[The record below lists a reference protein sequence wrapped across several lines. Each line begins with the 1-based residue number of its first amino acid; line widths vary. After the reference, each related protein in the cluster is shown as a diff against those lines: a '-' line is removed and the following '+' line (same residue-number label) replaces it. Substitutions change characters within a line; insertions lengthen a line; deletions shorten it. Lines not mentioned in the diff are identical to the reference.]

1 MEVASY
7 TGTVKYIR
15 NGKNGEDAVSYE
27 IVPSTSALSVD
38 ANGNWASGTVL
49 WDQDKSCAVVKCY
62 VYKVVGSKRELC
74 KGTVLYYA
82 AEGSRN
88 PKSIFNNGFFYVCVG
103 KSASVIDACVYA
115 FNMAIGKPVGDPLAM
130 ASITINHDGTNGK
143 DGASVTCQYASSDTG
158 PWHNGFEQGT
168 DFYMRVKTGD
178 GTWNVMRIV
187 GEKGADGVNGSYTKY
202 DFAISAKETTT
213 DVNTQP
219 SDIKSTDWQDAPL
232 KTTVAKPFL
241 WYRVTHYD
249 SKGKPGT
256 PSYVRMNGKDGANGT
271 SINIKGSLENSG
283 QLPTSGATLGDC
295 YLIAGELWVYVNEQ
309 EGGNTDNMKYGF
321 VNCGSIKGEPGENAT
336 QYYYHIA
343 WAENITKDASG
354 KITATGF
361 STTDPAGIGYP
372 YMGVCYTTSAKDPG
386 TPDSYKWVKVEG
398 KPTVSYEIRLDTNSV
413 TADGKTGKFLSKDLG
428 CFHFVKHTGDKS
440 EELSKVF
447 ETDNYIIIYVGYDGK
462 TAEYSLGDGS
472 DSIYDS
478 LMMNTEEEA
487 VSLMKFFW
495 YDAPVYVSNGN
506 DKDYDYVEE
515 LKATQG
521 IPTSHMNLNIL
532 ASAVFT
538 VIRQPIDGERGSA
551 GAIWRQH
558 KGFVDSSETEPYEY
572 MAGGNDEKF
581 IDVVLI
587 GKIWYRCIS
596 KYESTGTTDTRNTPG
611 SSEFG
616 KYWSAADMNMTFIA
630 TDFLLAENAKINL
643 FGSNEI
649 NLYDSN
655 ENGKIFGSFRVPNGN
670 GDVSAYALW
679 LGAETGKEA
688 PFSVTN
694 KGYLKATDAEIS
706 GTIMAK
712 GGSIGGFKINEDA
725 LGSNNGYNMYLTNN
739 FIHFGNWGAFFHYAG
754 YKINLGY
761 QNRCGVEVSSFSSDT
776 NNINVGGYFHVTAN
790 SEKDKGSYCAALEL
804 ASLWATG
811 AGDIDMTDAEKG
823 NHAILIRNG
832 DVAGLRPSFVRIDK
846 SKALSCYNYNIEC
859 YNAKDITLT
868 LPDTEG
874 IWGQHLVVIQRGD
887 GKVIFTSTCNIHD
900 LNANK
905 DSKTWFSGTRGQVS
919 YFWFNGTEWLVRY
932 INR

>member
-1 MEVASY
+1 MTIVRKAFHIAS
-7 TGTVKYIR
+7 VS
-15 NGKNGEDAVSYE
+15 NGEDAVSYE

-49 WDQDKSCAVVKCY
+49 WDQDKSCAAVKCY

-88 PKSIFNNGFFYVCVG
+88 PKSIFNNGFFYVYAG
-103 KSASVIDACVYA
+103 KSASVIDVCVYA

-130 ASITINHDGTNGK
+130 TSITINHDGTNGK
-143 DGASVTCQYASSDTG
+143 DGASVTCQYASNDTG

-187 GEKGADGVNGSYTKY
+187 GEKGADGANGSYTKY

-232 KTTVAKPFL
+232 KTTAAKPFL

-283 QLPTSGATLGDC
+283 RLPTSGATLGDC

-440 EELSKVF
+440 EELGKVF

-462 TAEYSLGDGS
+462 TVEYSLGDGS

-478 LMMNTEEEA
+478 LMMNTEEES

-581 IDVVLI
+581 IDIVLI

-655 ENGKIFGSFRVPNGN
+655 ENGKIFGSFRVPSGN
-670 GDVSAYALW
+670 GDDSAYALW

>member
-1 MEVASY
+1 MTIVRKAFHIAS
-7 TGTVKYIR
+7 VS
-15 NGKNGEDAVSYE
+15 NGEDAVSYE
-27 IVPSTSALSVD
+27 IVPSTRALSVD

-74 KGTVLYYA
+74 KGTVLYYT
-82 AEGSRN
+82 AEGSRVSR
-88 PKSIFNNGFFYVCVG
+88 SIFNNGVFYVYIG
-103 KSASVIDACVYA
+103 KSANVIDVCVYA
-115 FNMAIGKPVGDPLAM
+115 FNMASGKPVGDPLAM
-130 ASITINHDGTNGK
+130 TSITINHDGTNGK
-143 DGASVTCQYASSDTG
+143 DGASVTCQYASNDTG

-187 GEKGADGVNGSYTKY
+187 GEKGADGINGSYTKY
-202 DFAISAKETTT
+202 DFAISARETTT

-232 KTTVAKPFL
+232 KTNAAKPFL

-271 SINIKGSLENSG
+271 SINIKGKKDAPNL
-283 QLPTSGATLGDC
+283 LPQSGANLGDC
-295 YLIAGELWVYVNEQ
+295 YLIAGELWVYVN
-309 EGGNTDNMKYGF
+309 GDSSDANVMYGF

-361 STTDPAGIGYP
+361 STSDPAGIGYP
-372 YMGVCYTTSAKDPG
+372 YMGVCYTTSAKDPS

-398 KPTVSYEIRLDTNSV
+398 KPIVSYEIRLDTDSV

-428 CFHFVKHTGDKS
+428 RFHFVKHTGDKS
-440 EELSKVF
+440 EELEKVF
-447 ETDNYIIIYVGYDGK
+447 ESDNYIIIYVGHDGK

-472 DSIYDS
+472 DSIYDC

-521 IPTSHMNLNIL
+521 IPTEHMNLNIL
-532 ASAVFT
+532 SSAVFT
-538 VIRQPIDGERGSA
+538 VIRQPKDGERGSA
-551 GAIWRQH
+551 GAIWRHH

-572 MAGGNDEKF
+572 MAGGSDEKF
-581 IDVVLI
+581 IDAVLI
-587 GKIWYRCIS
+587 GKIWYRCIL
-596 KYESTGTTDTRNTPG
+596 KYESTGMTDTRNTPG

-616 KYWSAADMNMTFIA
+616 KYWSAADMSMAFIA
-630 TDFLLAENAKINL
+630 TDFFLAENAKINL

-649 NLYDSN
+649 NLYSSSED
-655 ENGKIFGSFRVPNGN
+655 GKIFGSFRVPNGN
-670 GDVSAYALW
+670 GDGSAYALW
-679 LGAETGKEA
+679 LGAETGSEA
-688 PFSVTN
+688 PFSVTIR
-694 KGYLKATDAEIS
+694 GYLKATDAEIS

-725 LGSNNGYNMYLTNN
+725 LGSNNGYNMYLTND
-739 FIHFGNWGAFFHYAG
+739 FIHFGNWGAFFHNAG
-754 YKINLGY
+754 YNINLGY
-761 QNRCGVEVSSFSSDT
+761 QNRHGIEVSSFSSDT

-832 DVAGLRPSFVRIDK
+832 DVAGLRPSFVRINQ
-846 SKALSCYNYNIEC
+846 SKDLSCYDYNIEC
-859 YNAKDITLT
+859 YNANDITLT

-874 IWGQHLVVIQRGD
+874 MWGQHLVVIQRGN
-887 GKVIFTSTCNIHD
+887 GKVNFTSIYNIHD
-900 LNANK
+900 LNAKK

>member
-38 ANGNWASGTVL
+38 ANGNWASGTIL
-49 WDQDKSCAVVKCY
+49 WDQDKSYAVVKCY

-74 KGTVLYYA
+74 KGTVLYYT
-82 AEGSRN
+82 AEGSRVT
-88 PKSIFNNGFFYVCVG
+88 KSIFNNGFFYVYVG
-103 KSASVIDACVYA
+103 KSASVIDVCVYA

-130 ASITINHDGTNGK
+130 TSITINHDGTNGK
-143 DGASVTCQYASSDTG
+143 DGASVTCEYSRDKVSWEKSFSDG
-158 PWHNGFEQGT
+158 CI
-168 DFYMRVKTGD
+168 YMRVKTGS
-178 GTWNVMRIV
+178 GAWNVMRIV

-440 EELSKVF
+440 EELGKVF

-462 TAEYSLGDGS
+462 TVEYSLGDGS

-551 GAIWRQH
+551 GAIWRHH

-616 KYWSAADMNMTFIA
+616 KYWAAADMNMTFIA

-670 GDVSAYALW
+670 GDDSAYALW
-679 LGAETGKEA
+679 LGAETGGEA
-688 PFSVTN
+688 PFSVTS
-694 KGYLKATDAEIS
+694 KGHLVATDVNVS
-706 GTIMAK
+706 GTIYATDGKIAGMKIDGTGLTNEGFDNDAHITLRNDTNK
-712 GGSIGGFKINEDA
+712 TYAGIGGNVLPGTSSGMTAVAMFTNSKTSESIADINCA
-725 LGSNNGYNMYLTNN
+725 IVCGASGAATNV
-739 FIHFGNWGAFFHYAG
+739 A
-754 YKINLGY
+754 
-761 QNRCGVEVSSFSSDT
+761 
-776 NNINVGGYFHVTAN
+776 
-790 SEKDKGSYCAALEL
+790 
-804 ASLWATG
+804 
-811 AGDIDMTDAEKG
+811 IDMT
-823 NHAILIRNG
+823 NG
-832 DVAGLRPSFVRIDK
+832 GYVMGLRIKAERISSGGSSYNSPVQITKGVNSVVLGGGGYYQLPKMGKEDDGYVIMVKNDNSGNVHLITNTSTTYKGEVKKSFI
-846 SKALSCYNYNIEC
+846 LYN
-859 YNAKDITLT
+859 
-868 LPDTEG
+868 
-874 IWGQHLVVIQRGD
+874 RGD
-887 GKVIFTSTCNIHD
+887 NTEDLTIDSRGDAMIFVYHRDVSLSGNST
-900 LNANK
+900 K
-905 DSKTWFSGTRGQVS
+905 SGCWVQYKCPRD
-919 YFWFNGTEWLVRY
+919 W
-932 INR
+932 

>member
-1 MEVASY
+1 MTIVRKAFHIAS
-7 TGTVKYIR
+7 VS
-15 NGKNGEDAVSYE
+15 NGEDAVSYE

-74 KGTVLYYA
+74 KGTVLYYT
-82 AEGSRN
+82 AEGSRVSR
-88 PKSIFNNGFFYVCVG
+88 SIFNNGGFYVYIG
-103 KSASVIDACVYA
+103 KSANVIDACVYT
-115 FNMAIGKPVGDPLAM
+115 FNMTSGKPVGDPLAM
-130 ASITINHDGTNGK
+130 TSITINHDGTNGK
-143 DGASVTCQYASSDTG
+143 DGASVTCQYASNDTG

-187 GEKGADGVNGSYTKY
+187 GEKGADGINGSYTKY
-202 DFAISAKETTT
+202 DFAISARETTT

-232 KTTVAKPFL
+232 KTNAAKPFL

-271 SINIKGSLENSG
+271 SINIKGKKDAPNL
-283 QLPTSGATLGDC
+283 LPQSGANLGDC
-295 YLIAGELWVYVNEQ
+295 YLIAGELWVYVN
-309 EGGNTDNMKYGF
+309 GDSSDANVMYGF

-361 STTDPAGIGYP
+361 STSDPAGIDYP
-372 YMGVCYTTSAKDPG
+372 YMGVCYTTSAKDPS

-398 KPTVSYEIRLDTNSV
+398 KPIVSYEIRLDTDSV

-428 CFHFVKHTGDKS
+428 CFHFIKHTGDKS
-440 EELSKVF
+440 EELDKVF
-447 ETDNYIIIYVGYDGK
+447 ETDNYIVIYVGYDGK

-472 DSIYDS
+472 GNIYDC

-521 IPTSHMNLNIL
+521 IPTGHMNLNIL
-532 ASAVFT
+532 SSAVFT
-538 VIRQPIDGERGSA
+538 VIRQPKDGERGSA
-551 GAIWRQH
+551 GAIWRHH

-572 MAGGNDEKF
+572 MAGGSDEKF
-581 IDVVLI
+581 IDAVLI
-587 GKIWYRCIS
+587 GKIWYRCIL
-596 KYESTGTTDTRNTPG
+596 KYESTGMTDTRNTPG

-616 KYWSAADMNMTFIA
+616 KYWSAADMSMAFIA
-630 TDFLLAENAKINL
+630 TDFFLAENAKINL

-649 NLYDSN
+649 NLYSSSED
-655 ENGKIFGSFRVPNGN
+655 GKIFGSFRVPNGN
-670 GDVSAYALW
+670 GDGSAYALW
-679 LGAETGKEA
+679 LGAETGSEA

-694 KGYLKATDAEIS
+694 RGYLKATDAEIS

-725 LGSNNGYNMYLTNN
+725 LGSNNGYNMYLTND
-739 FIHFGNWGAFFHYAG
+739 FIHFGNWGAFFHNAG
-754 YKINLGY
+754 YNINLGY
-761 QNRCGVEVSSFSSDT
+761 QNRHGVEVSSFSSDT

-832 DVAGLRPSFVRIDK
+832 DVAGLRPSFVRINQ
-846 SKALSCYNYNIEC
+846 SKDLSCYDYNIEC
-859 YNAKDITLT
+859 YNANDITLT

-874 IWGQHLVVIQRGD
+874 MWGQHLVVIQRGN
-887 GKVIFTSTCNIHD
+887 GKVNFTSIYNIHD
-900 LNANK
+900 LNAKK

>member
-1 MEVASY
+1 MTIVRKAFHIAS
-7 TGTVKYIR
+7 VS
-15 NGKNGEDAVSYE
+15 NGEDAVSYE
-27 IVPSTSALSVD
+27 IVPSTRALSVD

-49 WDQDKSCAVVKCY
+49 WNQDKSCAVVKCY

-74 KGTVLYYA
+74 KGTVLYYT
-82 AEGSRN
+82 AEGSKVA
-88 PKSIFNNGFFYVCVG
+88 KSIFNNGFFYVYVG

-143 DGASVTCQYASSDTG
+143 DGASVTCQYASNDTG

-219 SDIKSTDWQDAPL
+219 SDIKSADWQDAPL
-232 KTTVAKPFL
+232 KTTAAKPFL

-249 SKGKPGT
+249 SKGKPGI

-271 SINIKGSLENSG
+271 SINIKGKKDAPNL
-283 QLPTSGATLGDC
+283 LPQSGANLGDC
-295 YLIAGELWVYVNEQ
+295 YLIAGELWVYVN
-309 EGGNTDNMKYGF
+309 GDSSDANVMYGF

-361 STTDPAGIGYP
+361 STSDPAGIGYP
-372 YMGVCYTTSAKDPG
+372 YMGVCYTTSAKDPS

-398 KPTVSYEIRLDTNSV
+398 KPIVSYEIRLDTDSV

-428 CFHFVKHTGDKS
+428 RFHFIKHTGDKS
-440 EELSKVF
+440 EELDKVF
-447 ETDNYIIIYVGYDGK
+447 ETDNYIVIYVGYDGK

-472 DSIYDS
+472 GNIYEC

-521 IPTSHMNLNIL
+521 IPTEHMNLNIL
-532 ASAVFT
+532 SSAVFT
-538 VIRQPIDGERGSA
+538 VIRQPKDGERGSA
-551 GAIWRQH
+551 GAIWRHH

-572 MAGGNDEKF
+572 MAGGSDEKF
-581 IDVVLI
+581 IDAVLI
-587 GKIWYRCIS
+587 GKIWYRCIL
-596 KYESTGTTDTRNTPG
+596 KYESTGRTDTRNTPG

-616 KYWSAADMNMTFIA
+616 KYWSAADMSMAFIA
-630 TDFLLAENAKINL
+630 TDFFLAENAKINL

-649 NLYDSN
+649 NLYSSSED
-655 ENGKIFGSFRVPNGN
+655 GKIFGSFRVPNGN
-670 GDVSAYALW
+670 GDGSAYALW
-679 LGAETGKEA
+679 LGAETGSEA

-694 KGYLKATDAEIS
+694 RGYLKATDAEIS

-725 LGSNNGYNMYLTNN
+725 LGSNNGYNMYLTND
-739 FIHFGNWGAFFHYAG
+739 FIHFGNWGAFFHNAG
-754 YKINLGY
+754 YNINLGY
-761 QNRCGVEVSSFSSDT
+761 QNRHGIEVSSFSSDT

-823 NHAILIRNG
+823 NHAILIQNG

-846 SKALSCYNYNIEC
+846 NKALSCYNYNIEC
-859 YNAKDITLT
+859 YNTKDITLT

-919 YFWFNGTEWLVRY
+919 YFWSNGTEWLVRY